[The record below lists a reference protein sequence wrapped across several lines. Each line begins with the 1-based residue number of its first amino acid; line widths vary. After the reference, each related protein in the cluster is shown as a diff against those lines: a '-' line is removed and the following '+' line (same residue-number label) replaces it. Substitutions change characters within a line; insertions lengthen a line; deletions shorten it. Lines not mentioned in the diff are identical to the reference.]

1 MVQGCGD
8 ALVSASFSVTV
19 GLGALDVKDQ
29 LQERNPVS
37 SLVVDHSLVG
47 NNGQFGH
54 CVTTMQNSTDAGQI
68 GRAHV

>member
-37 SLVVDHSLVG
+37 SLVVDVSVRL
-47 NNGQFGH
+47 QTH
-54 CVTTMQNSTDAGQI
+54 CYMSGDLGC
-68 GRAHV
+68 